1 MPIYSY
7 ICHAGHAFER
17 YLPLDEYSA
26 PQMCECGEASD
37 KRITAPM
44 IRVEKIEYESPI
56 DGRPITTKQ
65 ARIEDLARNGCI
77 EYDPGMKADYEKRQK
92 AEAEALDRSIDQTVE
107 AEIHCM
113 PARKRELLESELRA
127 GADVE
132 YTRSTYQGA

>member
-26 PQMCECGEASD
+26 PQMCECGKASD

-56 DGRPITTKQ
+56 DGRPIMTKQ
-65 ARIEDLARNGCI
+65 ARIEDLARNNCV
-77 EYDPGMKADYEKRQK
+77 EYDPGMKDDYQRRQK
-92 AEAEALDRSIDQTVE
+92 AEADALDRSIDETVE
-107 AEIHCM
+107 SEIYRM
-113 PARKRELLESELRA
+113 PTRKRELLESELRA
-127 GADVE
+127 GADMAC
-132 YTRSTYQGA
+132 TRSTYQGA